1 MPPLC
6 HGKPND
12 FFKNLAI
19 IGLGLCHHWARC
31 VSSWG
36 LACVI
41 IGLDPIISIVTK
53 LIKRDCRI
61 KSGNDINQVLQ

>member
-19 IGLGLCHHWARC
+19 IGLGLCHHRTWL
-31 VSSWG
+31 VSSSG
-36 LACVI
+36 SVCVI
-41 IGLDPIISIVTK
+41 IGLDPIIPIVTK

-61 KSGNDINQVLQ
+61 KSGNDID